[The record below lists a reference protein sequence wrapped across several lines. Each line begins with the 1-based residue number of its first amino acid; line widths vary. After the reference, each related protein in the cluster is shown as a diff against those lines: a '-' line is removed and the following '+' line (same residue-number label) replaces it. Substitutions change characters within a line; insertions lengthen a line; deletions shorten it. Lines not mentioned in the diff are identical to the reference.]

1 MCCSN
6 GICGP
11 SVDEKLIRI
20 QELILDLQKN
30 YADEVEVKR
39 YMISAQPMEFM
50 SNPVVAEILQNE
62 GPDKLPVV
70 TVDGELLTKQIYPTK
85 EQIMDVLKK

>member
-30 YADEVEVKR
+30 YSDKVQVNR
-39 YMISAQPMEFM
+39 YMISAQPMEYM
-50 SNPVVAEILQNE
+50 SNPVVAEILQQE
-62 GPDKLPVV
+62 GPDQLPVV
-70 TVDGELLTKQIYPTK
+70 VIDGQLVTKKGYPTK
-85 EQIMDVLKK
+85 DQVLSYIK